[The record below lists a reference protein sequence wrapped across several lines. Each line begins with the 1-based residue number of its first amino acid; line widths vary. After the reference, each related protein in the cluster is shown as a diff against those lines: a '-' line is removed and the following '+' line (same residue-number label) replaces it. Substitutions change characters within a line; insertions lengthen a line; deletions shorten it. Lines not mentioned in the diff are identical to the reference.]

1 MIAPDLSVAHQ
12 ALRPRRPSASL
23 DRDHRGVWIAQPS
36 RPFILVPG
44 LRRVRDGPLAFAAP
58 TGRGQRDRILDD
70 ALEQASAG
78 DIEGV
83 EVRRTIA
90 AGNPASVLCDAAGDA
105 DLVVGGARGM
115 GGFKGRLVGSVSHQ
129 VVGHA
134 PCPVVVV
141 APEPR

>member
-1 MIAPDLSVAHQ
+1 MNRIVVGIDASEHSVRALRWALDQAKLQGAELELVHAFEAPDAA
-12 ALRPRRPSASL
+12 ALPGFRPSVN
-23 DRDHRGVWIAQPS
+23 DDD
-36 RPFILVPG
+36 
-44 LRRVRDGPLAFAAP
+44 VRQAVA
-58 TGRGQRDRILDD
+58 RILDD

-78 DIEGV
+78 DTDGV

-105 DLVVGGARGM
+105 DLVVVGARGM
-115 GGFKGRLVGSVSHQ
+115 GGFKGLLVGSVSHQ

-141 APEPR
+141 APASR